1 MVNKKLSSPIK
12 PEEMQH
18 AGGFPI
24 PFTLDSLREDIVTL
38 YFQQARTIG
47 WMAGASAFWT
57 LIERKPGIEEYAA
70 FDPDTTPKDIGF
82 DYSDIAST
90 EFAKSI
96 EVMYQYAYFGIQDE
110 SVENLDSESIHMWVS
125 AILSDMANSRVA
137 DEWENYGATAYGP
150 AKRCLE
156 VAELAN
162 ARRVLEGAKDN
173 FFHFSGKGKDDD
185 DVGLESLT
193 VRQMAL
199 LAGMEEM
206 SIRAAANP
214 KRVNPLPTYSDEGRT
229 RIAIDA
235 AKTWLISKGR
245 YVPIQRVFSAGDI
258 DLSKRRFKSI
268 SDFVETMNAR
278 IHMIRN
284 RDKTD
289 RPMADQLFSAGLLTE
304 VENGLSEFN
313 IEALRDPAKLSVLA
327 ETLEFDQRLL
337 SISVREALANEELN
351 RVECERREISQ
362 G

>member
-1 MVNKKLSSPIK
+1 MANKKLASPIK
-12 PEEMQH
+12 PEAVQH
-18 AGGFPI
+18 SGFPI

-38 YFQQARTIG
+38 YFQQVRTIG
-47 WMAGASAFWT
+47 WMAGASAFWK
-57 LIERKPGIEEYAA
+57 LIERKQDVDEYAI
-70 FDPDTTPKDIGF
+70 FNPDTSPENIGL
-82 DYSDIAST
+82 DYSDISST
-90 EFAKSI
+90 DFAKSI

-110 SVENLDSESIHMWVS
+110 SVEHLDHESIHMWVS
-125 AILSDMANSRVA
+125 AILSDMASSRVA
-137 DEWENYGATAYGP
+137 EEWENYGAIAFEP

-173 FFHFSGKGKDDD
+173 LFLFSGKGRDDD
-185 DVGLESLT
+185 GVGLESLT

-214 KRVNPLPTYSDEGRT
+214 KRANPLPTYSDEGRT

-245 YVPIQRVFSAGDI
+245 YVPIQRIFSAGDI
-258 DLSKRRFKSI
+258 DLSKRRFKSLN
-268 SDFVETMNAR
+268 DFVETMDAR
-278 IHMIRN
+278 IHMIRT

-289 RPMADQLFSAGLLTE
+289 RPLADRLINSGLLTE
-304 VENGLSEFN
+304 VKNGLSEFN
-313 IEALRDPAKLSVLA
+313 VEALKNPAKLSVLA
-327 ETLEFDQRLL
+327 EALEFDPQLL
-337 SISVREALANEELN
+337 SISVREALANEELS
-351 RVECERREISQ
+351 RVERERREISQ